1 MRRAAFALI
10 LATLPLAL
18 AAGQARKAPA
28 KAPTAAQLKAELK
41 QLTAERDALQAK
53 LDAQQ
58 ALPSQLAD
66 AQASRDQYK
75 AQAAASA
82 QELASLKRMLK
93 ENAGDADALLK
104 GVAKAKDQLAAC
116 EAERDRLA
124 KENAE
129 LKRKLE
135 GPFQAGD
142 LVVESEA
149 IAPARPLN
157 LYKVTPRLTGWSHP
171 KGIVVVNVRVN
182 ERGEVTAAR
191 MLQPLPGDDTKVKD
205 ANAACLDAAKRV
217 VFDPARTA
225 DGTPVQVWQ
234 GVGFYLD

>member
-1 MRRAAFALI
+1 MRRAAFALL
-10 LATLPLAL
+10 LATLPLPMA

-28 KAPTAAQLKAELK
+28 KVSVAQLKTEIK

-116 EAERDRLA
+116 QAERDRLA
-124 KENAE
+124 KENAD
-129 LKRKLE
+129 LKRRLE
-135 GPFQAGD
+135 GPFQPGD
-142 LVVESEA
+142 LVIESEA

-157 LYKVTPRLTGWSHP
+157 LYKVTPRLSGWSHP
-171 KGIVVVNVRVN
+171 KGIVVVNVKVN

-191 MLQPLPGDDTKVKD
+191 MLQPLPGDDAKVKD
-205 ANAACLDAAKRV
+205 ANAACVDAAKRV
-217 VFDPARTA
+217 VFDPARTQ